1 MDILEIVIEKLNKMS
16 RDFEA
21 VLRENQQLN
30 QKIDEL
36 REQNDILIKN
46 SQDAILTIK
55 NKLKEEI

>member
-1 MDILEIVIEKLNKMS
+1 MDILEILIEKLNKMS

-21 VLRENQQLN
+21 VLRENQRLN